1 MEYVLVGPELVLPPG
16 AFRRGSDI
24 LQHEVRS
31 KISLM
36 PEDAPGGNT
45 NSGLDINIY
54 QRIHKF
60 ENFFQKSACT
70 VLES

>member
-1 MEYVLVGPELVLPPG
+1 MEYVFAGPESVLPPG

-45 NSGLDINIY
+45 DSGPDINIY
-54 QRIHKF
+54 LRIHKF

>member
-1 MEYVLVGPELVLPPG
+1 MDAGPESVLPPG
-16 AFRRGSDI
+16 AFRRGSGI

-45 NSGLDINIY
+45 DSGPDISVYLRIY
-54 QRIHKF
+54 KF
-60 ENFFQKSACT
+60 VNFFQKSACAI
-70 VLES
+70 LES

>member
-1 MEYVLVGPELVLPPG
+1 MVGPESVLPPG

-24 LQHEVRS
+24 LHHEVRS

-36 PEDAPGGNT
+36 PEDAPGGST
-45 NSGLDINIY
+45 DSGPDMRIY
-54 QRIHKF
+54 LRNYKF
-60 ENFFQKSACT
+60 VNFFEKSACT

>member
-1 MEYVLVGPELVLPPG
+1 MVGPESVLPPG

-36 PEDAPGGNT
+36 PEDAPGGST
-45 NSGLDINIY
+45 DSGPVISVY
-54 QRIHKF
+54 QRNYKF
-60 ENFFQKSACT
+60 VNFFQKSACT

>member
-1 MEYVLVGPELVLPPG
+1 MLVGPESVLPPG

-36 PEDAPGGNT
+36 PEDAPGGSTDSGPDMRIYLRNYKFVVDFRSQPNT
-45 NSGLDINIY
+45 LS
-54 QRIHKF
+54 
-60 ENFFQKSACT
+60 E
-70 VLES
+70 